1 MGVKETK
8 DTSPPN
14 GFRCEGVP
22 CKDEEEEEDDDEG
35 SDDGADWLL
44 LLLIH
49 LGTAERNSAI
59 ASKSPRARLVNIFS
73 WWWWYGV

>member
-8 DTSPPN
+8 DALPPN
-14 GFRCEGVP
+14 GFRCEGAP
-22 CKDEEEEEDDDEG
+22 CKEEDEDEEEG

-59 ASKSPRARLVNIFS
+59 ASKSPRARLVNI
-73 WWWWYGV
+73 WW